1 MGFWGFLI
9 WIMGYYV
16 FQTHWFLSRC
26 GEKVAVCFMA
36 INVYMLIT
44 YMTDNTMFYYWSSM
58 VIRMIPMAFFYDPV
72 KDPPLKETNIL
83 KMNDF
88 QKWQYNKRQRDL
100 RQQRKPRM
108 KAPSS
113 ENDLYF

>member
-1 MGFWGFLI
+1 MGFWGFFA

-16 FQTHWFLSRC
+16 FQSHWFLSRC

-58 VIRMIPMAFFYDPV
+58 VIRLLPMCFFYAPV
-72 KDPPLKETNIL
+72 KERPLRKTNVL
-83 KMNDF
+83 EMNSF
-88 QKWQYNKRQRDL
+88 EKWIYNKRKRAL
-100 RQQRKPRM
+100 EQQRTPRM
-108 KAPSS
+108 KAR
-113 ENDLYF
+113 